1 MEERRDKFLK
11 VLEEDLMPLEDVRA
25 CMVARRGLEG
35 IVPITEDF
43 KKEVSGIWEALN
55 GTMNE
60 LFDVISHYTD
70 YGLDKVYFELG
81 KFDVLFFILPGSDT
95 ALVAVVPALANRGLL
110 EVELENARRDIIR
123 IIEEG

>member
-95 ALVAVVPALANRGLL
+95 ALVAVAVSFR
-110 EVELENARRDIIR
+110 
-123 IIEEG
+123 